1 MSRTQAREIAY
12 KMLFSNQFLN
22 NGFEESVFVEILDG
36 QKCSETDMEFIKSIV
51 VGVQEYSSELQ
62 EIISRNLSAYKFER
76 LFSADKVALLLCVY
90 EMIYCQDTPKKVA
103 INETLNLVKKYSTE
117 KSVAFVNSVLSKIY
131 KEISNE

>member
-51 VGVQEYSSELQ
+51 VGVQEHLSELQ

>member
-51 VGVQEYSSELQ
+51 VGVQEHSSELQ